1 MCGEKQDMTTIEDY
15 LSGSPPHVRG
25 KAVPAAL
32 PDVTHGITPAHAGK
46 SGNGWGFGGDGGDH
60 PRVCGEKPMW
70 RIKKLTELGSPPR
83 VRGKAPVQ

>member
-1 MCGEKQDMTTIEDY
+1 M
-15 LSGSPPHVRG
+15 RG
-25 KAVPAAL
+25 KVPSICKGL
-32 PDVTHGITPAHAGK
+32 ERVGITPAHAGK